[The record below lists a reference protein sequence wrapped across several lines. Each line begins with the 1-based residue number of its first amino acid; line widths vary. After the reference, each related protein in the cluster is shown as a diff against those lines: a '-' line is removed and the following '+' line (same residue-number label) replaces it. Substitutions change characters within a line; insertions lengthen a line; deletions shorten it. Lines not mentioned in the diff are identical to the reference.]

1 MDTELKK
8 IRLSKHETQAK
19 IASTVGIDVKTYRRY
34 ENGKQ
39 IPPLDTAYRLAR
51 YYNLLIENIIPP
63 ESVLPELR
71 KEGPS

>member
-8 IRLSKHETQAK
+8 IRLSNHETQSK

-34 ENGKQ
+34 ESGKQ
-39 IPPLDTAYRLAR
+39 IPPLDTAYRLAH

-63 ESVLPELR
+63 ETVLPELR
-71 KEGPS
+71 KEEPS